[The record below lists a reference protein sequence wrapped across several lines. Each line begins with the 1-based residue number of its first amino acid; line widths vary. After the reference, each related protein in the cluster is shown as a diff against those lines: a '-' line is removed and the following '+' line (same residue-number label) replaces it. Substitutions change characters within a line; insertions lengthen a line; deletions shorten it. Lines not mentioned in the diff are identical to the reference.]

1 MPVKPIRQ
9 RYVDQVKLDVNGA
22 GSIEFT
28 MKADFLL
35 TQTTWKVTGV
45 NGVKPIKQATAI
57 NTINGEDWEG
67 TYSGN
72 QDSSGS
78 THLLITSDVLRCEW
92 TGGDANA
99 TAQLTLRGIEYP
111 AGTGMDL
118 YQSGGGAGGPPV
130 AGSAGP
136 SNPILGGNTLIRD
149 AIQSRNFQAGVAGWQ
164 IATTG
169 NAEFN
174 SAVIRG
180 TLSADNGNVLVNDT
194 GLTVVGTQQKI
205 QILDGGLYVT
215 GIPDLGA
222 FLQLAAAA
230 GFGATILMQPETST
244 VPGLV
249 FTPAEIFVDSIES
262 LATNSQPKLQ
272 LISPFVNGSPNKA
285 SAQIV
290 LFGQTNTSG
299 TDNSRVQIDAG
310 SMTLGTT
317 KFSRPNATVSFTK
330 SIPTGVVTQIDN
342 TAFTVVRDSYGLYNN
357 GLFVTDRAGIWEVGV
372 FARYQSQAAVV
383 GQRQIRCQLNGVD
396 FQYMALGPTTALN
409 GTLIPI
415 QMIWRDQLGAGT
427 QIGFQGFQN
436 SGGALT
442 LGNDARAWIS
452 LIEDI

>member
-1 MPVKPIRQ
+1 MVKPIRQ
-9 RYVDQVKLDVNGA
+9 RYVDQVKLDA
-22 GSIEFT
+22 TGSGSVEFT

-35 TQTTWKVTGV
+35 TQTTWKVIPPSTV
-45 NGVKPIKQATAI
+45 TTPKQTTAVC
-57 NTINGEDWEG
+57 TINGEDWEG

-78 THLLITSDVLRCEW
+78 THLLITSDVFRCVW
-92 TGGDANA
+92 TGGDPNGV
-99 TAQLTLRGIEYP
+99 AQLTLRGVEYP

-118 YQSGGGAGGPPV
+118 YQAGGAGGPPI
-130 AGSAGP
+130 GGTPGP
-136 SNPILGGNTLIRD
+136 TNPVVGGNTLIRD
-149 AIQSRNFQAGVAGWQ
+149 AIQSPNYVPNVSGWSIKRNG
-164 IATTG
+164 T
-169 NAEFN
+169 AEFS

-180 TLSADNGNVLVNDT
+180 SLSADGGNVLVDDT
-194 GLTVVGTQQKI
+194 GVTIIGTQQKI
-205 QILDGGLYVT
+205 RITDTGFFVT

-222 FLQLAAAA
+222 FLQLAAAS
-230 GFGATILMQPETST
+230 GFGATILMEPETST
-244 VPGLV
+244 VPGLT
-249 FTPAEIFVDSIES
+249 FTPGEIFVDSIES

-272 LISPFVNGSPNKA
+272 LISPVVHGTPDKA

-299 TDNSRVQIDAG
+299 TDDSRLQIDAG

-317 KFSRPNATVSFTK
+317 KFSRPNVTVSFSK

-342 TAFTVVRDSYGLYNN
+342 TAFTVIRDSYSLYNN

-372 FARYQSQAAVV
+372 FARYQSQAAVT

-396 FQYMALGPTTALN
+396 FQYMALGETTALN

-442 LGNDARAWIS
+442 IGNDARAWMT